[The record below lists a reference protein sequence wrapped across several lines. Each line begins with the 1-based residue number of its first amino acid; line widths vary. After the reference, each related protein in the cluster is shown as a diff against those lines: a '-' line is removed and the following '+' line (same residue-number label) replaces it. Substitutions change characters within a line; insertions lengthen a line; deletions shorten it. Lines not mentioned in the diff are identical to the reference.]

1 MTTILAFRKDG
12 RHPFC
17 ELVLV
22 SGERVLV
29 SLDAT
34 GVAIERLPGRDVAY
48 ELLFCGSADLAA
60 WLCAALQQGRRDALA
75 DPLDVIVR
83 LVAGLG
89 SAERVKRAFSDAA
102 DRSRSAP

>member
-17 ELVLV
+17 ELVLE

-34 GVAIERLPGRDVAY
+34 GVAIERLPGRGVAH
-48 ELLFCGSADLAA
+48 EQLFCGSAELAA
-60 WLCAALQQGRRDALA
+60 WLCATLQQGRRGALA

-83 LVAGLG
+83 LVAALG
-89 SAERVKRAFSDAA
+89 SAERIKGAFRDAA
-102 DRSRSAP
+102 A